1 MARVVIIGGS
11 GHVGTYLVPL
21 LVEAGHS
28 VVNVTRGQR
37 APYQPSAAWAKVET
51 VVIDRDAAEAD
62 GSFGR
67 RIAVLGGDI
76 VIDMICFTLDSA
88 THLVTALRGSVQHF
102 IHCGTIW
109 VYGHNTA
116 VPATEDQPH
125 NSFGEYGTQK
135 AVIET
140 FLLGEARRSGF
151 PATVFRPG
159 HIVGPGWVPLN
170 PAGHF
175 NNAAFETI
183 ARGDELALPNFGLE
197 TVHHVHASDLARL
210 VMAIIA
216 SRSTAVGEAFNAVSP
231 QAVNLRGYAE
241 AMYRW
246 FGHEP
251 KLRYLPFEQW
261 KATLDE
267 KDAMATWEHI
277 VRSPSHSMAKAQR
290 LLGFTPRY
298 GSIEAVQEAVRWL
311 IDAGRIAGPQA
322 PGQQD

>member
-1 MARVVIIGGS
+1 MIIGGS

-37 APYQPSAAWAKVET
+37 TPYQPSAAWAKVET
-51 VVIDRDAAEAD
+51 VELDRAAAEAD
-62 GSFGR
+62 GSFGGQ
-67 RIAVLGGDI
+67 IAALGADI

-88 THLVTALRGSVQHF
+88 RHLVTALRGSVQHF

-116 VPATEDQPH
+116 VPATEDQPL
-125 NSFGEYGTQK
+125 NAFGEYGTQK
-135 AVIET
+135 AAIESY
-140 FLLGEARRSGF
+140 LLGEARRSGF

-159 HIVGPGWVPLN
+159 HIVGPGWAPLN

-175 NNAAFETI
+175 NVSAFETI

-210 VMAIIA
+210 VVAIIA
-216 SRSTAVGEAFNAVSP
+216 SRVTAVGEAFNAVSP

-251 KLRYLPFEQW
+251 KLSYRPFEQW
-261 KATLDE
+261 KGGVSA
-267 KDAMATWEHI
+267 KDAEASWEHI
-277 VRSPSHSMAKAQR
+277 IRSPSHSMRKAER
-290 LLGFTPRY
+290 LLGFVPRY
-298 GSIEAVQEAVRWL
+298 SSLEAVQEAVRWL
-311 IDAGRIAGPQA
+311 IANGQVR
-322 PGQQD
+322 GQQD

>member
-21 LVEAGHS
+21 LVGAGHS

-37 APYQPSAAWAKVET
+37 APYQPDAAWAQVET
-51 VVIDRDAAEAD
+51 VVLDRAAAEAD
-62 GSFGR
+62 GSFGD
-67 RIAVLGGDI
+67 RIAALGGDI

-88 THLVTALRGSVQHF
+88 RHLVEALRGRVQHLV
-102 IHCGTIW
+102 HCGTVW
-109 VYGHNTA
+109 VYGHNAT

-125 NSFGEYGTQK
+125 NAVGDYGTQK
-135 AVIET
+135 AAIESY
-140 FLLGEARRSGF
+140 LLGEARRSGF

-159 HIVGPGWVPLN
+159 HIVGPGWAPLN

-175 NNAAFETI
+175 NIAAFNTI
-183 ARGDELALPNFGLE
+183 ARGDELTLPNFGLE

-210 VMAIIA
+210 MLAIIA

-231 QAVNLRGYAE
+231 QALNLRGYAE

-246 FGHEP
+246 FGHKP
-251 KLRYLPFEQW
+251 KLRYLPFDEW
-261 KATLDE
+261 KRGVDP
-267 KDAMATWEHI
+267 KDAEATFEHI

-290 LLGFTPRY
+290 LLGFAPRY
-298 GSIEAVQEAVRWL
+298 SSLEAVQEAVRWL
-311 IDAGRIAGPQA
+311 IAEGRVEAGNVR
-322 PGQQD
+322 

>member
-1 MARVVIIGGS
+1 MTRVVIIGGS

-21 LVEAGHS
+21 LVNAGHK

-37 APYQPSAAWAKVET
+37 APYQPDAAWSKVET
-51 VVIDRDAAEAD
+51 VTLDREVAEAD
-62 GSFGR
+62 GSFGG
-67 RIAVLGGDI
+67 RIGALGGEV

-88 THLVTALRGSVQHF
+88 RHLVEALRGRVQHF

-109 VYGHNTA
+109 VYGHNAT

-125 NSFGEYGTQK
+125 NAFGEYGTQK
-135 AVIET
+135 AAIEAY
-140 FLLGEARRSGF
+140 LLDEARRNGF

-159 HIVGPGWVPLN
+159 HIVGPGWAPLN

-175 NNAAFETI
+175 NIEAFNTI

-241 AMYRW
+241 AVYRW

-251 KLRYLPFEQW
+251 RLRYLPFEEW
-261 KATLDE
+261 KAGVSE
-267 KDAMATWEHI
+267 EDAQATWEHI

-290 LLGFTPRY
+290 MLGFTPRY
-298 GSIEAVQEAVRWL
+298 GSLEAVQEAVRWL
-311 IDAGRIAGPQA
+311 IAEGRVEAGNVR
-322 PGQQD
+322 

>member
-1 MARVVIIGGS
+1 MARIVIIGGS

-21 LVEAGHS
+21 LVGAGHS

-37 APYQPSAAWAKVET
+37 SPYQPDAAWAQVET
-51 VVIDRDAAEAD
+51 VVLDRAAADAD
-62 GSFGR
+62 GSFGG
-67 RIAVLGGDI
+67 RIAALGGDV
-76 VIDMICFTLDSA
+76 VIDMICFTLESA
-88 THLVTALRGSVQHF
+88 THLVEALRGRVQHF
-102 IHCGTIW
+102 IHCGTVW
-109 VYGHNTA
+109 VYGHNAT

-125 NSFGEYGTQK
+125 NAFGEYGTQK
-135 AVIET
+135 AAIESY
-140 FLLGEARRSGF
+140 LLGEARRSGF

-159 HIVGPGWVPLN
+159 HIVGPGWAPLN

-175 NNAAFETI
+175 NIAAFNTI
-183 ARGDELALPNFGLE
+183 ARGEELALPNFGLE

-231 QAVNLRGYAE
+231 GAVNLRGYAE

-261 KATLDE
+261 RAGVSAEDAQATL
-267 KDAMATWEHI
+267 EHI
-277 VRSPSHSMAKAQR
+277 NRSPSHSMAKAQR
-290 LLGFTPRY
+290 LLGFAPRY
-298 GSIEAVQEAVRWL
+298 SSLEAVQEAVRWL
-311 IDAGRIAGPQA
+311 IAEGRVEAGNVR
-322 PGQQD
+322 

>member
-1 MARVVIIGGS
+1 MARIVIIGGS

-21 LVEAGHS
+21 LVGAGHS

-37 APYQPSAAWAKVET
+37 SPYQPDAAWAQVET
-51 VVIDRDAAEAD
+51 VVLDRAAADAD
-62 GSFGR
+62 GSCGG
-67 RIAVLGGDI
+67 RIAALGGDV
-76 VIDMICFTLDSA
+76 VIDMICFTLESA
-88 THLVTALRGSVQHF
+88 THLVEALRGRVQHF
-102 IHCGTIW
+102 IHCGTVW
-109 VYGHNTA
+109 VYGHNAT

-125 NSFGEYGTQK
+125 NAFGEYGTQK
-135 AVIET
+135 AAIESY
-140 FLLGEARRSGF
+140 LLGEARRSGF

-159 HIVGPGWVPLN
+159 HIVGPGWAPLN

-175 NNAAFETI
+175 NIAAFNTI
-183 ARGDELALPNFGLE
+183 ARGEELALPNFGLE

-231 QAVNLRGYAE
+231 GAVNLRGYAE

-261 KATLDE
+261 RAGVSAEDAQATL
-267 KDAMATWEHI
+267 EHI
-277 VRSPSHSMAKAQR
+277 NRSPSHSMAKAQR
-290 LLGFTPRY
+290 LLGFAPRY
-298 GSIEAVQEAVRWL
+298 SSLEAVQEAVRWL
-311 IDAGRIAGPQA
+311 IAEGRVEAGNVR
-322 PGQQD
+322 